1 LVVIRQ
7 LLVKLTQFVHW
18 EKYYLIEKQ
27 KYKMLLAITKKI
39 YPTSGAPRQL
49 FDKLGRSINAD
60 HNAATMFQIVEF
72 AIEAVA
78 IHAILNSLVQLFQS
92 SGGTASGW
100 VGWGLAAF
108 VWFLSIAAATTIQ
121 IQYASNLYMM
131 EQVKHDKNLAD
142 KLGAGAKTYTR
153 NAWILFFFCLVLN
166 AWGGY
171 ILLDK
176 VIFKADQSQI
186 AQVDK
191 AFAEAKKGANERYDA
206 ALGEAKKYDEQIAQ
220 SRTIWSKHA
229 AAKPDEKT
237 YAANKMKK
245 ETADLLAKKT
255 AIIEAATADR
265 KSELEQE
272 KAAYNKQKAA
282 LVGAVQSDLDKQV
295 VQEWL
300 SLAGSLFFSFT
311 LLILVGALHRRA
323 TKNELL
329 CGVKYVLQMPSNE
342 EQSALN
348 SFSFLGKFVVNGI
361 GQTFAVAG
369 FFVAQKLLR
378 TRLNLSGYNDTA
390 ATQNVL
396 KQTKIE
402 LAQAQLEAEQQAR
415 EAAKSR
421 VENVQFEVEQDE
433 IEQHYPEQNKV
444 EQTRVEEVERKQNT
458 AAHSENSAKT
468 TANNSSANSAGA
480 NSIGANSAAANSQN
494 ENSTTANSA
503 GENSQA
509 SRKQTYAD
517 IWREQQRIAAQ
528 AHTKPTETVADSP
541 TEPIDLETKI
551 KQHRGAQAAIN
562 KTQSM
567 AEYEGKMHTLRALDT
582 MANTYK
588 TRAHDMKKSPE
599 SRIRNAQTYAK
610 IIEVINSNFSTT
622 TTKNEQQN

>member
-1 LVVIRQ
+1 
-7 LLVKLTQFVHW
+7 
-18 EKYYLIEKQ
+18 
-27 KYKMLLAITKKI
+27 MLLAITKKI

-78 IHAILNSLVQLFQS
+78 IHAILNSLVSLFQA
-92 SGGTASGW
+92 SGGASSAW
-100 VGWGLAAF
+100 IGWGLTAF
-108 VWFLSIAAATTIQ
+108 VWVLSIAAAMTIQ
-121 IQYASNLYMM
+121 VQYASNLYMM
-131 EQVKHDKNLAD
+131 EQVKFDQNLAA
-142 KLGAGAKTYTR
+142 KLGAGAATYTR
-153 NAWILFFFCLVLN
+153 NARILFAFCLVLN

-186 AQVDK
+186 VQVEK

-206 ALGEAKKYDEQIAQ
+206 ALAEAKKYDEQIAQ
-220 SRTIWSKHA
+220 SRTIWTKHA
-229 AAKPDEKT
+229 SAKPNEKT
-237 YAANKMKK
+237 YAANKMKT
-245 ETADLLAKKT
+245 ETAALLAKKT

-265 KSELEQE
+265 KAELEQE
-272 KAAYNKQKAA
+272 KAAFTKQKTA
-282 LVGAVQSDLDKQV
+282 LVGAVQSDLDKQAM
-295 VQEWL
+295 QEWL

-311 LLILVGALHRRA
+311 LLVLVGALHRRA

-361 GQTFAVAG
+361 GQTFAVGG

-390 ATQNVL
+390 PTQNVL
-396 KQTKIE
+396 KQTKID
-402 LAQAQLEAEQQAR
+402 LAQAQAEAEQQAR

-421 VENVQFEVEQDE
+421 VENVPFEVEQE
-433 IEQHYPEQNKV
+433 EQPYPEQIEV
-444 EQTRVEEVERKQNT
+444 EQARMEQVERKQN
-458 AAHSENSAKT
+458 AVEHSENSAKT
-468 TANNSSANSAGA
+468 TANNASA
-480 NSIGANSAAANSQN
+480 
-494 ENSTTANSA
+494 NSTTANSQGA
-503 GENSQA
+503 NSTTANSQNA
-509 SRKQTYAD
+509 NNTTANSTGANSQTVRKQTPAE
-517 IWREQQRIAAQ
+517 IWREEQRRASQ

-562 KTQSM
+562 KTQTMVEFSGKFYSMRDLESM
-567 AEYEGKMHTLRALDT
+567 ARTYLNRSKNEASSDSAKAENAKKYEQ
-582 MANTYK
+582 
-588 TRAHDMKKSPE
+588 
-599 SRIRNAQTYAK
+599 IQT
-610 IIEVINSNFSTT
+610 IISLTNQQEQA
-622 TTKNEQQN
+622 KNEQN

>member
-1 LVVIRQ
+1 
-7 LLVKLTQFVHW
+7 
-18 EKYYLIEKQ
+18 
-27 KYKMLLAITKKI
+27 MLLAITKKI
-39 YPTSGAPRQL
+39 YPTSGAARQL

-78 IHAILNSLVQLFQS
+78 IHAILNSLVSLFQA
-92 SGGTASGW
+92 SGGAASGW
-100 VGWGLAAF
+100 IGWGLTAF
-108 VWFLSIAAATTIQ
+108 VWFLSIAAALTIQ
-121 IQYASNLYMM
+121 VQYASNLYMM
-131 EQVKHDKNLAD
+131 EQVKFDQQLAA
-142 KLGAGAKTYTR
+142 KLGAGAATYTR
-153 NAWILFFFCLVLN
+153 NARILFAFCLVLN

-176 VIFKADQSQI
+176 VIFKADQSKI
-186 AQVDK
+186 VQVDK
-191 AFAEAKKGANERYDA
+191 GLAEAKKGANERYDA

-220 SRTIWSKHA
+220 SRTIWTKHA
-229 AAKPDEKT
+229 AAKPEEKT
-237 YAANKMKK
+237 YAANKMKT
-245 ETADLLAKKT
+245 ETAALLAKKT

-265 KSELEQE
+265 KAELEQE
-272 KAAYNKQKAA
+272 TEAHKQQKTA
-282 LVGAVQSDLDKQV
+282 LVGAVQSDLDKQAM
-295 VQEWL
+295 QEWL

-348 SFSFLGKFVVNGI
+348 SFAFLGKFALNGI

-369 FFVAQKLLR
+369 FFVAQKLLK

-390 ATQNVL
+390 PTQNVL

-433 IEQHYPEQNKV
+433 IEQPYPEQIEA
-444 EQTRVEEVERKQNT
+444 EQGEVVQLHRKQN
-458 AAHSENSAKT
+458 AAVHSENSAKT
-468 TANNSSANSAGA
+468 TANNASANSAGA
-480 NSIGANSAAANSQN
+480 NSQGANSATANSQN

-503 GENSQA
+503 GANSQT

-517 IWREQQRIAAQ
+517 LWREEQRLAAL
-528 AHTKPTETVADSP
+528 AHEKPTETVADSP

-562 KTQSM
+562 KTQTMVEFSGKFYSMRDLESM
-567 AEYEGKMHTLRALDT
+567 AR
-582 MANTYK
+582 TYLNRSK
-588 TRAHDMKKSPE
+588 SEASSDSAKAENAKKHQQ
-599 SRIRNAQTYAK
+599 IQT
-610 IIEVINSNFSTT
+610 IISLTNQQEQS
-622 TTKNEQQN
+622 KNEQTS

>member
-1 LVVIRQ
+1 
-7 LLVKLTQFVHW
+7 
-18 EKYYLIEKQ
+18 
-27 KYKMLLAITKKI
+27 MLLAITKKI
-39 YPTSGAPRQL
+39 YPASGAPRQL

-100 VGWGLAAF
+100 IGWGLTAF
-108 VWFLSIAAATTIQ
+108 VWILSIASAMTIQ
-121 IQYASNLYMM
+121 VQYASNLYMM

-142 KLGAGAKTYTR
+142 KLGAGAATYTR
-153 NAWILFFFCLVLN
+153 NARILFAFCLVLN

-176 VIFKADQSQI
+176 VIFKADQSKI
-186 AQVDK
+186 VQVDK
-191 AFAEAKKGANERYDA
+191 GLADAKKGANERYDA

-220 SRTIWSKHA
+220 SRTIWTKHA

-245 ETADLLAKKT
+245 ETAELLAKKT

-265 KSELEQE
+265 KAELEQE
-272 KAAYNKQKAA
+272 TAAHTKQKAA
-282 LVGAVQSDLDKQV
+282 LVGAVQSDLDKQAM
-295 VQEWL
+295 QEWL

-311 LLILVGALHRRA
+311 LLVLVGALHRRA

-369 FFVAQKLLR
+369 FFVAQRLLR

-390 ATQNVL
+390 PTQNVL

-421 VENVQFEVEQDE
+421 VENVQFEVEQDDE
-433 IEQHYPEQNKV
+433 IEQPYPEQNKV
-444 EQTRVEEVERKQNT
+444 EQARFEQPERKQFAVVSN
-458 AAHSENSAKT
+458 ENSTKT
-468 TANNSSANSAGA
+468 VANNAGA
-480 NSIGANSAAANSQN
+480 NSPAANSQGANSAKANSQN
-494 ENSTTANSA
+494 ENSAGANSQGA
-503 GENSQA
+503 NSQP

-517 IWREQQRIAAQ
+517 IWREERRVAAL
-528 AHTKPTETVADSP
+528 AHEKPTETVEDSP
-541 TEPIDLETKI
+541 SEAIDLETKI

-567 AEYEGKMHTLRALDT
+567 AEYNGKMHTLRALDT

-588 TRAHDMKKSPE
+588 TRAHDMTKSAE
-599 SRIRNAQTYAK
+599 SRIRNAQTYSE
-610 IIEVINSNFSTT
+610 IIDVINSNFSPSA
-622 TTKNEQQN
+622 TKNEQTS